1 MSTAKFNGFFDPTKV
16 KHHIHIIGCGAIGS
30 TLGVMLARCGL
41 TNIHLWDFD
50 IVQPHNLA
58 NQQFLFKHIGQP
70 KDKALFELMADI
82 NPHIKLYTHGAWDSD
97 RLDGYVFMAV
107 DSIEIRKQIVKT
119 NLYNNEIKAMFD
131 FRMRLKDAQHYAAD
145 WNAKQNRDNLFKTM
159 DFTSEEAKAA
169 TPVNACGMTMSI
181 MPTVQT
187 IVSVGVGNFINY
199 INGVPLELL
208 LQANP
213 FDMVIT

>member
-1 MSTAKFNGFFDPTKV
+1 
-16 KHHIHIIGCGAIGS
+16 
-30 TLGVMLARCGL
+30 
-41 TNIHLWDFD
+41 
-50 IVQPHNLA
+50 
-58 NQQFLFKHIGQP
+58 
-70 KDKALFELMADI
+70 
-82 NPHIKLYTHGAWDSD
+82 
-97 RLDGYVFMAV
+97 
-107 DSIEIRKQIVKT
+107 
-119 NLYNNEIKAMFD
+119 MFD